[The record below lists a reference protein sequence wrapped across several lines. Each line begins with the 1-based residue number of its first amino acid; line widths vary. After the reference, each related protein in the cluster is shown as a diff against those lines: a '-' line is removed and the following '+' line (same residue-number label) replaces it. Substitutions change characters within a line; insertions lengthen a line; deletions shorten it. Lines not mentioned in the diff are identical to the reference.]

1 MQTISTTV
9 LRRNLRHWCE
19 WVRGNP
25 LEVVE
30 VTYHGQRIG
39 LFMAMEKARGLSIYV
54 SSDYTA
60 VIFRDRMGGTRQ
72 RLSNGTLDAA
82 FLCEWKT
89 GPEYRVAALVNNSY
103 ADALG
108 VPADFW

>member
-39 LFMAMEKARGLSIYV
+39 FFVAMEKARELSIYV
-54 SSDYTA
+54 SDDCTA
-60 VIFRDRMGGTRQ
+60 VVFRDRMGSTRQ
-72 RLSNGTLDAA
+72 RLSRGALDAA

-89 GPEYRVAALVNNSY
+89 GPEYRVAALVNVSY
-103 ADALG
+103 AAALG
-108 VPADFW
+108 VGVDT